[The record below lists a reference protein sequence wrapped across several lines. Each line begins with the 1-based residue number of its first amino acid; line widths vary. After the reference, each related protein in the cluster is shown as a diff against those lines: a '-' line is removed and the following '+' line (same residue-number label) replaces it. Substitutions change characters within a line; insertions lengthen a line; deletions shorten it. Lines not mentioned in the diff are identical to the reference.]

1 MGPLVWITGDPCTAN
16 NFGRSPPCNSSPPQT
31 RRECQPAFAIARLT
45 PTAIIAPL
53 KDFTIDAI
61 AYVYSKAK
69 GKPPAGLRCPR
80 CHCGDRSVTEGEMY
94 RPAPDPHHHLKAAI
108 LALDIDPALKDAPV
122 STPMRACNLS
132 TLRPH

>member
-1 MGPLVWITGDPCTAN
+1 VDHRRPLHGEQLWEISTMQFKSTTDAPRVPACICD
-16 NFGRSPPCNSSPPQT
+16 
-31 RRECQPAFAIARLT
+31 CQAHPDCHF
-45 PTAIIAPL
+45 IAPL

-94 RPAPDPHHHLKAAI
+94 RPAPDPHHHLKPAI

-132 TLRPH
+132 TPRLH